1 LYSLPMSK
9 LIKLAIVVAI
19 VVFIWKKGMPWWEA
33 QHSGSASS
41 ASAGDSCTPYAD
53 SAANSWSSGIRK
65 FVSPP
70 YDMAAWDSFRGDV
83 QTRISEAESHCS
95 CNAESCAKAKEAMS
109 GLRGMV
115 SDVDG
120 MIRNNTAPPS
130 NIVARQ
136 EDVDN
141 LVDQAKELAR
151 QGK

>member
-1 LYSLPMSK
+1 MSR
-9 LIKLAIVVAI
+9 LIKVAIVVAI
-19 VVFIWKKGMPWWEA
+19 AVFIWKKGIPWWEE
-33 QHSGSASS
+33 QHRGSAS
-41 ASAGDSCTPYAD
+41 ASPGDTCTPYAD
-53 SAANSWSSGIRK
+53 SAANTWSSGIRK
-65 FVSPP
+65 FVNPP

-83 QTRISEAESHCS
+83 QSRISEAESHCS

-115 SDVDG
+115 SDADG

-130 NIVARQ
+130 NIVSRQ

-151 QGK
+151 AGK